1 MKKLYIIRHAKSS
14 WKDTTLDD
22 FDRPLN
28 KRGKLNAPFMGT
40 KLKERGIVP
49 DIMISSS
56 AFRAKNTAEIIAKK
70 VKYSKKIIFKK
81 EIYDVGES
89 AIRKILKKLDDEK
102 SVVFLFGH
110 NPDLNMLAERY
121 VGFDENIPTCGIVEI
136 EFDCKRWKDIS
147 SLNAKFISF
156 DYPKRYKEVK

>member
-1 MKKLYIIRHAKSS
+1 MKLFIIRHAKSS
-14 WKDTTLDD
+14 WKDSSLDD